1 LPEMYLC
8 HACSHHEVEDG
19 NARAGAATRHLDSP
33 ALLAW
38 AARRRSAAGRRPTRP
53 RRQLRA
59 RVPALRQPTATGL
72 ASQAPS
78 ALDDSSVATSA
89 VCVCKQAVAAAAA
102 VLGRGMAV
110 ALRPP
115 TRPPCRPLAGEARV
129 WGEARLHPPSQRSRT
144 PRYLGNSRSHRRGA
158 AAVASFW
165 AAILAEMHLCNVC
178 SCQEVLRRNGRGQAA
193 AGDQGPPCAGPTERD
208 GELVICA
215 RLCCLVDWPCAT
227 YAPRLMAAAYRP
239 RPRRSEGCDRWVI
252 DAPCPL
258 VASHG
263 ASIRV
268 MRQMGSR
275 RRVARP
281 PPPPPSSRRQ
291 QQQPQQP
298 SPVPH
303 VVRCHICCCCL
314 SGNTPLPIDNIDRHH
329 NVILSP
335 PNAPCCTTRD
345 QPPVATGGGA
355 RRGAPAVAGTR
366 RRH

>member
-1 LPEMYLC
+1 
-8 HACSHHEVEDG
+8 
-19 NARAGAATRHLDSP
+19 
-33 ALLAW
+33 
-38 AARRRSAAGRRPTRP
+38 
-53 RRQLRA
+53 
-59 RVPALRQPTATGL
+59 
-72 ASQAPS
+72 
-78 ALDDSSVATSA
+78 
-89 VCVCKQAVAAAAA
+89 
-102 VLGRGMAV
+102 
-110 ALRPP
+110 
-115 TRPPCRPLAGEARV
+115 
-129 WGEARLHPPSQRSRT
+129 
-144 PRYLGNSRSHRRGA
+144 
-158 AAVASFW
+158 
-165 AAILAEMHLCNVC
+165 
-178 SCQEVLRRNGRGQAA
+178 
-193 AGDQGPPCAGPTERD
+193 
-208 GELVICA
+208 
-215 RLCCLVDWPCAT
+215 
-227 YAPRLMAAAYRP
+227 MAAAYRP

-345 QPPVATGGGA
+345 NRLRSRQVVAPDAVPQLWQALAAAIDAVADAPLVRMHAGDLF
-355 RRGAPAVAGTR
+355 RGASHFPLAAALYPLWYYACVDDTGDAHSAAAVCATHSTVAGPVVQVN
-366 RRH
+366 